1 MSSEIPVITNGWK
14 VLADMIEDIE
24 SQTPTALA
32 PVPDDTPVALRF
44 GCVQAFARGKQAA
57 KHSGITG
64 PEIPESADD
73 YQKLVLMTYYI
84 LGINSN
90 SESKSF
96 NQSEKSPRGKEPDE
110 FDGNQTR
117 YRAFVSQLA
126 LCFGANTSR
135 FSNDKTKISYAAS
148 FLRGPAFEWL
158 EPYINKLSGDVVF
171 PSYAEFLDG
180 LQAGFAD
187 PDAYAT
193 AERDLE
199 SLTQEK
205 SCSAYYSQF
214 IGLISQLGWNEN
226 AVKIHYFRQGLKDNI
241 KDRLVGRDLPD
252 TIEEFAALCIKLDNQ
267 IQARL
272 HERKNPRL
280 RNLGFR
286 NPALST
292 VNSPRAQSTSKPTQ
306 IAPSQN
312 ASSSHN
318 TQYGEPMELDA
329 ASRKAYRIANN
340 LCTYCAADGH
350 WIRDC
355 PKAKARNA
363 RVAAATLDVNTA
375 QRDDEILYETK
386 NIQS

>member
-1 MSSEIPVITNGWK
+1 MSPEIPAIENEWK

-24 SQTPTALA
+24 SQPPTAHA
-32 PVPDDTPVALRF
+32 PIPDDTPVALRLA
-44 GCVQAFARGKQAA
+44 CVQAFARGKQAA
-57 KHSGITG
+57 KHAGITG
-64 PEIPESADD
+64 PEIPDLADD
-73 YQKLVLMTYYI
+73 YQQLVLMTYYT

-90 SESKSF
+90 SENKSF
-96 NQSEKSPRGKEPDE
+96 NRSEKPPRGKEPDE

-126 LCFGANTSR
+126 LCFGADTAR
-135 FSNDKTKISYAAS
+135 FCNDKTKISYAAS
-148 FLRGPAFEWL
+148 FLRGPAFGWL

-272 HERKNPRL
+272 HERKNPRF
-280 RNLGFR
+280 RTLGFK
-286 NPALST
+286 NQAPAT
-292 VNSPRAQSTSKPTQ
+292 VNSPRGQSTSKPTQ
-306 IAPSQN
+306 LAPSEN
-312 ASSSHN
+312 ASSPHN

-329 ASRKAYRIANN
+329 AARKAYRIANN
-340 LCTYCAADGH
+340 LCTYCGANGH

-363 RVAAATLDVNTA
+363 RISAATVDENLA
-375 QRDDEILYETK
+375 QSEDQILYETK